1 MQHEQ
6 WNLFY
11 SCKVRSRHY
20 LYYFRPAFEVRLEE
34 EEERSL
40 FLCQTFVYSS
50 LKKQTKKTQT
60 CNFPNYYCEKTAVYI
75 IFSIISR
82 FAQ

>member
-50 LKKQTKKTQT
+50 LKNKQKKPKLATFQT
-60 CNFPNYYCEKTAVYI
+60 TIVKKQQFI
-75 IFSIISR
+75 
-82 FAQ
+82 